1 MSARTLCL
9 NTYDINS
16 SSIAE
21 SYGTDQVITST
32 GTITVYFNSMIW
44 NDINLRTQLGTD
56 YFNKYTTFSI
66 KLMQCLV
73 GDLASQSTT
82 PPISNSSVEF
92 RLTGLP
98 FKNYNA
104 TPYNISNI
112 NAVSEVS
119 IYTGSLTN
127 LPSMT
132 SLSTTSGSKIIVDDA
147 QTYLFT
153 KPATDTATLRIRRL
167 NPTTQDYSNVLGYGH
182 FRFIFEICGIQ

>member
-1 MSARTLCL
+1 MSTRTLCL
-9 NTYDINS
+9 NSYDINS
-16 SSIAE
+16 SSMAD

-44 NDINLRTQLGTD
+44 NDINLRTQLGTY
-56 YFNKYTTFSI
+56 YFDKYTTFSI
-66 KLMQCLV
+66 KLIQCMV
-73 GDLASQSTT
+73 GDLASDTT
-82 PPISNSSVEF
+82 LPTSNSSVEF
-92 RLTGLP
+92 RLAGLP

-112 NAVSEVS
+112 NAVNEVS
-119 IYTGSLTN
+119 IYTGSLTI

-132 SLSTTSGSKIIVDDA
+132 SLSTTSGSKIIVDDP

-153 KPATDTATLRIRRL
+153 KPTSDTVTLKIRRM

-182 FRFIFEICGIQ
+182 FRFIFEISGIQ

>member
-1 MSARTLCL
+1 MA
-9 NTYDINS
+9 D
-16 SSIAE
+16 

-66 KLMQCLV
+66 KLIQCMV
-73 GDLASQSTT
+73 GDLASDTT
-82 PPISNSSVEF
+82 LPTSNSSVEF
-92 RLTGLP
+92 RLAGLD

-104 TPYNISNI
+104 TPYNITNI
-112 NAVSEVS
+112 NAVNEVS
-119 IYTGSLTN
+119 IYTGSLTI

-132 SLSTTSGSKIIVDDA
+132 SLSTTSGSKIIVDDP

-153 KPATDTATLRIRRL
+153 KPTSDTVTLKIRRM

-182 FRFIFEICGIQ
+182 FRFIFEISGIQ

>member
-1 MSARTLCL
+1 MSTRTLCL

-32 GTITVYFNSMIW
+32 GTITVYFNSMTW

-56 YFNKYTTFSI
+56 YFDKYTTFSI

-73 GDLASQSTT
+73 GDLVSSLDT
-82 PPISNSSVEF
+82 PISSTSVEF
-92 RLTGLP
+92 RLTGLS
-98 FKNYNA
+98 FKNYNS
-104 TPYNISNI
+104 TPYDIVNI
-112 NAVSEVS
+112 NAVNEVS
-119 IYTGSLTN
+119 IYTGSLVS

-132 SLSTTSGSKIIVDDA
+132 SLSTTSGSKIIVDD
-147 QTYLFT
+147 QQPYLFT
-153 KPATDTATLRIRRL
+153 KPATDTVTLKIRRL

-182 FRFIFEICGIQ
+182 FRFIFEISGIQ

>member
-1 MSARTLCL
+1 MSTRTLCL

-32 GTITVYFNSMIW
+32 GTIMVYFNSMTW

-56 YFNKYTTFSI
+56 YFDKYTTFSI

-73 GDLASQSTT
+73 GDLVSSLDT
-82 PPISNSSVEF
+82 PISSTSVEF
-92 RLTGLP
+92 RLTGLS
-98 FKNYNA
+98 FKNYNS
-104 TPYNISNI
+104 TPYDIVNI
-112 NAVSEVS
+112 NAVNEVS
-119 IYTGSLTN
+119 IYTGSLVS

-132 SLSTTSGSKIIVDDA
+132 SLSTTSGSKIIVDD
-147 QTYLFT
+147 QQPYLFT
-153 KPATDTATLRIRRL
+153 KPATDTVTLKIRRL

-182 FRFIFEICGIQ
+182 FRFIFEISGIQ